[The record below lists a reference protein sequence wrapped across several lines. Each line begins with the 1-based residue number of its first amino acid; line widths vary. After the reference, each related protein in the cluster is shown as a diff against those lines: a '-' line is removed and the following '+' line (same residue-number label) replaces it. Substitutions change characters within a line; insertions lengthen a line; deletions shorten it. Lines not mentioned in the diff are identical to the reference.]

1 MNTRIQLLAALV
13 SLALVAHAAPPA
25 SSTTPAP
32 QAVSNAPAA
41 KAAEPVAA
49 PAAAAGASTTY
60 SVPLPKP
67 MFAGTPATLKTSNL
81 EPARKLTGKQ
91 QFQAPAGC
99 VNLAA
104 GKPVTS
110 SDTMPVIG
118 ELEMVTDGVKDGTE
132 GSYVELGPG
141 LQQVTI
147 DLGKPAELHAIA
159 LWHFHS
165 QARVYR
171 DIIIQLAD
179 DPDFIEN
186 VRTVYN
192 SDVDNSGKLGKGTD
206 FEYIETY
213 EGRLI
218 PLKGEKARYV
228 RLYSNGSTSGD
239 QNHYTEV
246 EVYGIEGK

>member
-1 MNTRIQLLAALV
+1 MNTRIKLLAALV
-13 SLALVAHAAPPA
+13 ILALTAHAAP
-25 SSTTPAP
+25 ST
-32 QAVSNAPAA
+32 VSNAPAA
-41 KAAEPVAA
+41 KAAEPAAA
-49 PAAAAGASTTY
+49 PAGASTTY
-60 SVPLPKP
+60 SVTLPKP

-81 EPARKLTGKQ
+81 EPTRKLTGKQ

-99 VNLAA
+99 INLAA
-104 GKPVTS
+104 GTPVTS

-141 LQQVTI
+141 LQHVTI

-171 DIIIQLAD
+171 DIIVQLAD

-206 FEYIETY
+206 YEYIETY

-218 PLKGEKARYV
+218 PLKGVKARYV

-246 EVYGIEGK
+246 EVYGIPGK